1 MALKPKQEVF
11 CQEIAK
17 GLTPTEAARA
27 AGYASGSAH
36 VTASRMMDMPPIVAR
51 VAELKTLVTARVVEQ
66 VAQAQSD
73 VIERIAIDKAWV
85 LGQLVENVETA
96 KQAVPV
102 TIDGVQV
109 GIYEQNLA
117 AANKALELIGKE
129 LGMFVERKEVRTGN
143 LDLTDEQLDAALI
156 AARALVAAQ
165 DPRAGEGN
173 AGRRKTGS
181 SRIGPTRS
189 RLTSMRRAPSTANAS
204 SWPATSSGRRF
215 APAPKSRCTRPA
227 AIPTGGAARCSTS
240 PSRCGSPASPA
251 NPRATTRSASSTA
264 RSAPGTGMVPKDAIK
279 DKDHAPRPRRC
290 ARHAHRAPR
299 WRWRRAG
306 RRDAHRLQVLRPGPR
321 EVAGPDPQLVW
332 FDEEPPEDI
341 YTEGLTRTNVAM
353 GPVFLTF
360 TPLLGMSEVV
370 KRFLI
375 DPGPGNARDHDDD
388 RRRRALHR
396 RAARRDHREP
406 TPRTSAMR
414 APRASRRWA
423 PAASSRSR
431 KSS

>member
-165 DPRAGEGN
+165 DPRAGEG
-173 AGRRKTGS
+173 
-181 SRIGPTRS
+181 
-189 RLTSMRRAPSTANAS
+189 
-204 SWPATSSGRRF
+204 
-215 APAPKSRCTRPA
+215 
-227 AIPTGGAARCSTS
+227 
-240 PSRCGSPASPA
+240 
-251 NPRATTRSASSTA
+251 
-264 RSAPGTGMVPKDAIK
+264 APGVGKPAQVVSAL
-279 DKDHAPRPRRC
+279 RE
-290 ARHAHRAPR
+290 
-299 WRWRRAG
+299 AG
-306 RRDAHRLQVLRPGPR
+306 
-321 EVAGPDPQLVW
+321 
-332 FDEEPPEDI
+332 
-341 YTEGLTRTNVAM
+341 
-353 GPVFLTF
+353 
-360 TPLLGMSEVV
+360 
-370 KRFLI
+370 
-375 DPGPGNARDHDDD
+375 
-388 RRRRALHR
+388 
-396 RAARRDHREP
+396 
-406 TPRTSAMR
+406 
-414 APRASRRWA
+414 
-423 PAASSRSR
+423 
-431 KSS
+431 